1 MEIELDKIAFT
12 AEVKEGLY
20 AGSSFRGESSDHQG
34 TCKEG
39 SEEGVNCQGTWGDR
53 RDSPSSSKVLSDSQ
67 FPRLPVLFQSLSP
80 FLGNSTRITPMHRNK
95 CAWGG
100 SVNPGS
106 LQYAS
111 KRAGGIAPL
120 LDGIEEEGLIPQCLL
135 KILYVL
141 GLEHYPEDLFQ
152 PEPVIYLG
160 YLGPKALGRSA
171 KLGLKGI

>member
-67 FPRLPVLFQSLSP
+67 FPRLPVLFQSLSS
-80 FLGNSTRITPMHRNK
+80 F
-95 CAWGG
+95 
-100 SVNPGS
+100 
-106 LQYAS
+106 
-111 KRAGGIAPL
+111 
-120 LDGIEEEGLIPQCLL
+120 L
-135 KILYVL
+135 KILLVL
-141 GLEHYPEDLFQ
+141 HQCIETSVHGVGQSTQAACSMHRRGQEVSPFCWT
-152 PEPVIYLG
+152 V
-160 YLGPKALGRSA
+160 
-171 KLGLKGI
+171 LKKKG